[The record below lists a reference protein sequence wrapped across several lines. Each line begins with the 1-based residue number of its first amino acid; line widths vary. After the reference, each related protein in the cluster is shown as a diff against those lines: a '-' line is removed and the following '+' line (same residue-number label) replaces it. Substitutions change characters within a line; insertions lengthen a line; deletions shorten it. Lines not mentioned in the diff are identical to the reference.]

1 MRVNPIYRNGRF
13 QVVPLIRLI
22 NIVEGGSGKVLDTY
36 RVEEIEEAVRM
47 CDEMAER
54 QEERAA

>member
-13 QVVPLIRLI
+13 QVVPLVQFVA
-22 NIVEGGSGKVLDTY
+22 IVEGNKRLDVY
-36 RVEEIEEAVRM
+36 RVEDVEEAVQT